1 MKIFFSIDNN
11 MIVYITNGSLIWDYT
26 HESILF
32 LCFSFFP
39 IDETPKEPKLSDWLW
54 EIKERR
60 RQKDRSLNYRAL
72 LRLTTEK
79 NNMGPNEPDP
89 SLNGT
94 DHAAVRPVV
103 NVTVEQF
110 LAYGHYLTEER
121 MAAQRAKQDREEAAA
136 NQQNNN
142 NNNNQAGGQNNR
154 LSVSWSNTI
163 I

>member
-1 MKIFFSIDNN
+1 
-11 MIVYITNGSLIWDYT
+11 
-26 HESILF
+26 
-32 LCFSFFP
+32 
-39 IDETPKEPKLSDWLW
+39 
-54 EIKERR
+54 
-60 RQKDRSLNYRAL
+60 
-72 LRLTTEK
+72 
-79 NNMGPNEPDP
+79 MGPNEPDP

-136 NQQNNN
+136 NHQNN

-154 LSVSWSNTI
+154 LSVS
-163 I
+163 